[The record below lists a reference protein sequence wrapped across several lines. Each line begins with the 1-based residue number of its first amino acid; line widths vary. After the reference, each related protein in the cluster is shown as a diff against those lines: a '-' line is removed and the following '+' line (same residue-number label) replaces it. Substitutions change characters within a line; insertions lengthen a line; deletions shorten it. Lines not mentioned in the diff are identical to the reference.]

1 MRYCPHCHR
10 LNAGRP
16 QLCFYCGHTWHVRLC
31 PRGHENPPDAQF
43 CGSCGSADLTETAGP
58 IPWWLWLIRIGILVF
73 FALLIASLGDVRLRL
88 NEQHL
93 TYLIAIF
100 ILLFA
105 MHMALSQIPGPIRGI
120 FRSIIRILKKWVLA
134 AFAWMWERLK
144 NLFS

>member
-1 MRYCPHCHR
+1 MRYCPYCHR

-58 IPWWLWLIRIGILVF
+58 VPWWLWLIRISIIGLFV
-73 FALLIASLGDVRLRL
+73 LLIASLGDIQFRLT
-88 NEQHL
+88 EQQL
-93 TYLIAIF
+93 TYVIAIF

-105 MHMALSQIPGPIRGI
+105 IHMALSQIPGPVRRIVQQMIR
-120 FRSIIRILKKWVLA
+120 FLKKWSLA
-134 AFAWMWERLK
+134 TLIWLWERLK
-144 NLFS
+144 NLLG